1 MFVDIL
7 FIGLARQSNA
17 LLKEEGCE
25 IDIDFYIMSVLALL
39 KLIQVSQQLSVALSN
54 SYQATAVCRAALYP

>member
-1 MFVDIL
+1 MNLVICWS
-7 FIGLARQSNA
+7 GLARQSA

-39 KLIQVSQQLSVALSN
+39 KLIQVTYSTYLLKLPQNICEPV
-54 SYQATAVCRAALYP
+54 YIV

>member
-1 MFVDIL
+1 MHSTYVDELSTFVDICV
-7 FIGLARQSNA
+7 GLARQSNA

-39 KLIQVSQQLSVALSN
+39 KLIQVSQQLSLVPWNTGL
-54 SYQATAVCRAALYP
+54 